1 MNDYCRYKNGPT
13 VKCRVPQRTMQQN
26 VCDISSSC
34 EYAVEQFSSID
45 GLHLSM
51 AYVPFQKFENI
62 YEIDCALVQAPFL
75 RTWIN
80 LLRGGAANNEYRKTG
95 AFK

>member
-45 GLHLSM
+45 GLPLAM
-51 AYVPFQKFENI
+51 ANVPFQKFENI
-62 YEIDCALVQAPFL
+62 YEIDCAFGAGTLFKDLDKPF
-75 RTWIN
+75 
-80 LLRGGAANNEYRKTG
+80 TG
-95 AFK
+95 RCCK